1 MKKHCSLI
9 RLYSMVLSLT
19 LIFCICSSYIS
30 FSQTAREIIDKH
42 IAAIGGKA
50 KLQAI
55 TSYSYTM
62 EQFNSYYNKIIS
74 SNISYKK
81 PGKWREDHMD
91 SGKITQTSIYHG
103 EKGWTIFDDG
113 KVEPGRFGMSF
124 ENFLTGYLAYVTAPD
139 FKIENL
145 GPDTESDNL
154 VLQIKSLVNNPLGD
168 YYTFYINPATYLITK
183 VKVFNAGPSFT
194 YYFKDYKVFNG
205 IQIPLTITQKNEE
218 NGKTK
223 DLLRTKV
230 TINIALDD
238 KLFADPTPKK

>member
-1 MKKHCSLI
+1 MKKNYSST
-9 RLYSMVLSLT
+9 RLYSIALSLT
-19 LIFCICSSYIS
+19 LIFCICCNYASL
-30 FSQTAREIIDKH
+30 SQTAREIIDKH

-50 KLQAI
+50 RLQAI
-55 TSYSYTM
+55 TSYSYTL
-62 EQFNSYYNKIIS
+62 EQFNSYYNKMIS

-91 SGKITQTSIYHG
+91 SGKITQTSIYYG
-103 EKGWTIFDDG
+103 EKGWTISDNGD
-113 KVEPGRFGMSF
+113 VQPGRFGMSF
-124 ENFLTGYLAYVTAPD
+124 EKFLTGYLAYVTAPD

-154 VLQIKSLVNNPLGD
+154 MLKIKSLVSNPLGD
-168 YYTFYINPATYLITK
+168 YCTFYINPATYLITK
-183 VKVFNAGPSFT
+183 VKVFNVGPSVT

-205 IQIPLTITQKNEE
+205 IQIPLTITQMNEE

-223 DLLRTKV
+223 DLLRSKV

-238 KLFADPTPKK
+238 KLFAEPTPKK